1 MQISEVLNHAFENL
15 DKYKMVTPSQNVEQK
30 KIINPYMTV
39 SDALAQAQDLKTQ
52 EKTLLKNSV

>member
-39 SDALAQAQDLKTQ
+39 SDALA
-52 EKTLLKNSV
+52 